1 MTMVGITDVSTCRA
15 VAVWSARLESGSREY
30 DHQCGLYH
38 YGDQSVVRPCCVEN
52 CRKWAQTAL
61 QVAFTD
67 QHPAYRT
74 YVEAWNSLSDA
85 EMALVPSLYY
95 SGIEGGI
102 VEASPEL
109 RAVL

>member
-1 MTMVGITDVSTCRA
+1 M
-15 VAVWSARLESGSREY
+15 WSARLESGSREY